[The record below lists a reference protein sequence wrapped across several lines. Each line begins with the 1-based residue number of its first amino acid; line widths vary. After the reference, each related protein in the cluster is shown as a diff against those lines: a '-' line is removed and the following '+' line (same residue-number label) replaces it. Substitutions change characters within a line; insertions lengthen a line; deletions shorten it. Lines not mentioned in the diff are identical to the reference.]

1 MEYNDYE
8 LSQMFN
14 ENDENAK
21 DVLFEKYS
29 YIIDII
35 INKYKTA
42 ASFRR
47 EAQLQSPYQDHE
59 PFPSAAPRQPFQ
71 HPIRC
76 RVNLR
81 GHFPYQR
88 ERSRI

>member
-21 DVLFEKYS
+21 DVIFEKYS

-35 INKYKTA
+35 INKYKK
-42 ASFRR
+42 FM
-47 EAQLQSPYQDHE
+47 
-59 PFPSAAPRQPFQ
+59 
-71 HPIRC
+71 
-76 RVNLR
+76 
-81 GHFPYQR
+81 
-88 ERSRI
+88 

>member
-21 DVLFEKYS
+21 DVIFEKYS

-35 INKYKTA
+35 INKYKKHSMLLTWT
-42 ASFRR
+42 
-47 EAQLQSPYQDHE
+47 
-59 PFPSAAPRQPFQ
+59 
-71 HPIRC
+71 
-76 RVNLR
+76 
-81 GHFPYQR
+81 
-88 ERSRI
+88 

>member
-35 INKYKTA
+35 INKYTISKKIKRKL
-42 ASFRR
+42 F
-47 EAQLQSPYQDHE
+47 
-59 PFPSAAPRQPFQ
+59 FF
-71 HPIRC
+71 
-76 RVNLR
+76 
-81 GHFPYQR
+81 
-88 ERSRI
+88 